1 MTAARSD
8 EPPSAPA
15 LANEQSLRSVLA
27 ALAANVTITIAKGVA
42 AVLTGSAALLAETL
56 HSAADAGNEVF
67 LLVALRRSAREPDER
82 HPFGYGAERYFW
94 ALLAALGMFV
104 VGGAVSVWHGVQSL
118 LDPSPLD
125 SFWVGAAVLTIA
137 LVLDSSSRFVAGRE
151 VRRRAKA
158 RALSVRGYVRES
170 ADPTLTTVYLE
181 DTADVVGAALALIAL
196 IVHEL
201 GGPAAADG
209 IASMLIG
216 VLLLY
221 IATRLASRNR
231 DLLTNQAVPDRY
243 REWVRDLILADEAVA
258 DVPSLQAVYL
268 GPRDV
273 LVTGEVRLH
282 DGLDGDDVVDA
293 LDRIRRSIAARYPQ
307 VTHWYLTPVR

>member
-1 MTAARSD
+1 VTAGRSD

-15 LANEQSLRSVLA
+15 LAGEQSLRSVLA

-56 HSAADAGNEVF
+56 HSAADAGNELF
-67 LLVALRRSAREPDER
+67 LLVALRRSARKPDER

-104 VGGAVSVWHGVQSL
+104 VGGVVSVWHGVQSL
-118 LDPSPLD
+118 LDPEPLD

-137 LVLDSSSRFVAGRE
+137 LALDSSSRFVASRE
-151 VRRRAKA
+151 VRRRARA
-158 RALSVRGYVRES
+158 RALDVRGYVRES

-243 REWVRDLILADEAVA
+243 RERVRDLIAADEAVA
-258 DVPSLQAVYL
+258 DVPSLQAIYL

-282 DGLDGDDVVDA
+282 DSLDGDDVVDA
-293 LDRIRRSIAARYPQ
+293 LDRIRRSIATRYPQ
-307 VTHWYLTPVR
+307 VSYWYLTPVA

>member
-15 LANEQSLRSVLA
+15 LAAEQSLPSVLA
-27 ALAANVTITIAKGVA
+27 ALAANVAITIAKGVA

-56 HSAADAGNEVF
+56 HSAADAGNELF

-104 VGGAVSVWHGVQSL
+104 VGGVISVWHGVQSL
-118 LDPSPLD
+118 LDPEPLD

-151 VRRRAKA
+151 VRRRARA
-158 RALSVRGYVRES
+158 RALGVRGYVRES

-181 DTADVVGAALALIAL
+181 DTADVVGAALALVAL

-201 GGPAAADG
+201 SGPAAADG

-216 VLLLY
+216 LLLLY

-231 DLLTNQAVPDRY
+231 ELLTNQAVPDRY
-243 REWVRDLILADEAVA
+243 TERVRDLIVADEAVA
-258 DVPSLQAVYL
+258 DVPSLQAIYL

-293 LDRIRRSIAARYPQ
+293 LDRIRRSIADRYPQ
-307 VTHWYLTPVR
+307 VTHWYLTPVA

>member
-8 EPPSAPA
+8 EPPPAPA
-15 LANEQSLRSVLA
+15 LAGEQSLPSVLA
-27 ALAANVTITIAKGVA
+27 ALAANVAITIAKGVA

-56 HSAADAGNEVF
+56 HSAADAGNELF

-104 VGGAVSVWHGVQSL
+104 VGGAVSVWHGLQSL
-118 LDPSPLD
+118 LDPVPLD
-125 SFWVGAAVLTIA
+125 SFWVGATVLTIA

-151 VRRRAKA
+151 VRRRARA
-158 RALSVRGYVRES
+158 RALGVRGYVRES

-181 DTADVVGAALALIAL
+181 DTADVVGAALALVAL

-216 VLLLY
+216 LLLLY

-231 DLLTNQAVPDRY
+231 ELLTNQAVPDRY
-243 REWVRDLILADEAVA
+243 TERVRDLIVADEAVA
-258 DVPSLQAVYL
+258 DVPSLQAIYL

-293 LDRIRRSIAARYPQ
+293 LDRIRRSIADRYPQ
-307 VTHWYLTPVR
+307 VTHWYLTPVA

>member
-1 MTAARSD
+1 VTAARSD

-15 LANEQSLRSVLA
+15 LAGEQSLRSVLA
-27 ALAANVTITIAKGVA
+27 ALAANVAITIAKGVA

-56 HSAADAGNEVF
+56 HSAADAGNELF

-104 VGGAVSVWHGVQSL
+104 VGGVVSVWRGVQSF
-118 LDPSPLD
+118 LDPEPLD

-137 LVLDSSSRFVAGRE
+137 LVLDSSSRFVASRE
-151 VRRRAKA
+151 VRRRARA
-158 RALSVRGYVRES
+158 RALGVRGYVRES

-216 VLLLY
+216 LLLLY

-231 DLLTNQAVPDRY
+231 ELLTNQAVPDRY
-243 REWVRDLILADEAVA
+243 TERVRDLIVADEAVA
-258 DVPSLQAVYL
+258 DVPSLQAIYL

-293 LDRIRRSIAARYPQ
+293 LERIRRSITARYPQ
-307 VTHWYLTPVR
+307 VTHWYLTPVA

>member
-1 MTAARSD
+1 MSAAQSD
-8 EPPSAPA
+8 EPPPASA
-15 LANEQSLRSVLA
+15 LAGEQSLRSVLA
-27 ALAANVTITIAKGVA
+27 ALAANVTITIAKGIA

-56 HSAADAGNEVF
+56 HSAADAGNELF

-82 HPFGYGAERYFW
+82 HPFGYGSERYFW

-104 VGGAVSVWHGVQSL
+104 VGGVVSVWHGVQSL
-118 LDPSPLD
+118 LDPEPVD

-137 LVLDSSSRFVAGRE
+137 LVLDSSSRFVASRE

-158 RALSVRGYVRES
+158 RALSVRAYVRES

-196 IVHEL
+196 IIHQL
-201 GGPAAADG
+201 GGPAAADA

-216 VLLLY
+216 ALLIY

-231 DLLTNQAVPDRY
+231 DLLTNQAVPGRY
-243 REWVRDLILADEAVA
+243 TEQVRSLILADDAVI
-258 DVPSLQAVYL
+258 DMPRLQAVYL

-273 LVTGEVRLH
+273 LVTGEVRFE
-282 DGLDGDDVVDA
+282 DGLDGDGMVEA
-293 LDRIRRSIAARYPQ
+293 LDRIRQSIAARYPQ
-307 VTHWYLTPVR
+307 VSHLYLTPVG

>member
-8 EPPSAPA
+8 EPPSASA
-15 LANEQSLRSVLA
+15 LAGEQSLRSVLA
-27 ALAANVTITIAKGVA
+27 ALAANVTITVAKGVA
-42 AVLTGSAALLAETL
+42 ALLTGSAALLAETL
-56 HSAADAGNEVF
+56 HSAADAGNELF

-94 ALLAALGMFV
+94 ALLAALGMFL
-104 VGGAVSVWHGVQSL
+104 VGGVVSVWHGVQSL
-118 LDPSPLD
+118 LDPAPLD

-137 LVLDSSSRFVAGRE
+137 LVLDSSSRFVASRE
-151 VRRRAKA
+151 VRRRARA
-158 RALSVRGYVRES
+158 RALGVRGYVRES

-181 DTADVVGAALALIAL
+181 DTADVVGAARARIAL

-243 REWVRDLILADEAVA
+243 TERVRDLIVADEAVA
-258 DVPSLQAVYL
+258 DVPSLQAIYL
-268 GPRDV
+268 GPRDI

-293 LDRIRRSIAARYPQ
+293 LDRIRRSIRARYPQ
-307 VTHWYLTPVR
+307 VSHWYLTPVA

>member
-15 LANEQSLRSVLA
+15 LAGEQSLRSVLA
-27 ALAANVTITIAKGVA
+27 ALAANVAITIAKGVA

-56 HSAADAGNEVF
+56 HSAADAGNELF

-104 VGGAVSVWHGVQSL
+104 VGGVVSVWHGVQSL
-118 LDPSPLD
+118 LDPEPLD

-243 REWVRDLILADEAVA
+243 RERVRDLIAADEAVA
-258 DVPSLQAVYL
+258 DVPSLQAIYL

-282 DGLDGDDVVDA
+282 DSLDGDDVVDA
-293 LDRIRRSIAARYPQ
+293 LDRIRRSIATRYPQ
-307 VTHWYLTPVR
+307 VSYWYLTPVA